1 MLGKRGIAKVNPTT
15 TTTITTT
22 QGDFVDQVNNI

>member
-1 MLGKRGIAKVNPTT
+1 MLGKRGIAKVNPT